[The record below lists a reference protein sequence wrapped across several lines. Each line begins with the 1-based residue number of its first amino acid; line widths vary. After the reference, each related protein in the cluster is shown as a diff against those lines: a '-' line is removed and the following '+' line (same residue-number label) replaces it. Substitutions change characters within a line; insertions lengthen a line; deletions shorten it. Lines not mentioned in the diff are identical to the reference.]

1 MKHQEELNQYITDLS
16 KRKPVRKFK
25 SDKGYD
31 RVRDR
36 KDKRLYVEEDDFG
49 TDEERSDV
57 L

>member
-25 SDKGYD
+25 SDKDYD

-36 KDKRLYVEEDDFG
+36 KDKRLYEEDEEDVVEE
-49 TDEERSDV
+49 R
-57 L
+57 